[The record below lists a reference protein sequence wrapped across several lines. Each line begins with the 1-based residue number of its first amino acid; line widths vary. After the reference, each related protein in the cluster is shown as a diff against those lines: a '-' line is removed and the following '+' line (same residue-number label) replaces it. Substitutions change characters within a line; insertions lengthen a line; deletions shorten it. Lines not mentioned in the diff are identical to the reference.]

1 MKTIFIMGI
10 LSFFCGISAAQ
21 PQYWGEGAY
30 DLENVEFGM
39 KVDKYY
45 SKAKPYDGDYDESFR
60 YFMKEEV
67 KCKTQEGKK
76 AVIQEYSSVETNYGE
91 VLAHFGNFEFPY
103 TGMLADKSGKL
114 IGILAQG
121 RLDGAAN
128 VDSLLYAIAEKYG
141 PQCFVTEEY
150 FGHRNY
156 GWHVND
162 RTIQLYV
169 RKPNPE
175 HKDAVIYL
183 EENEK
188 GERKIVGGGSQPH
201 TWYEVCL
208 MVTKTKYDSFI
219 DCISV
224 GNWCNFNDLSSDVRS
239 MEINPAAG
247 IYDTGELFTEE
258 DLVPDTAKG
267 YMNIPDG
274 ELPKFKEGPF
284 AKFPDFRLAVR
295 HWMAYNAGL
304 GNQGNPEGNV
314 SVSFTVGKDGKA
326 KDAKVENR
334 ETTSSELEV
343 AALYTIQRLPEFIPA
358 TQNGK
363 PVAFRM
369 TVALRFENR

>member
-30 DLENVEFGM
+30 DLENVVFGM
-39 KVDKYY
+39 NVDKYY
-45 SKAKPYDGDYDESFR
+45 SKAKPYDGYPDESFR
-60 YFMKEEV
+60 YFGKD
-67 KCKTQEGKK
+67 KKICKTQKGKK
-76 AVIQEYSSVETNYGE
+76 AVIYQYSSIETNYGE
-91 VLAHFGNFEFPY
+91 VLARFGNFEFPY

-121 RLDGAAN
+121 RLDGTAA
-128 VDSLLYAIAEKYG
+128 VDLLLYALAEKYG
-141 PQCFVTEEY
+141 QKCYMTEEY
-150 FGHRNY
+150 FGERNF
-156 GWHVND
+156 GWYMND

-169 RKPNPE
+169 CKPVPE
-175 HKDAVIYL
+175 HLDAVIYL

-201 TWYEVCL
+201 TWYEVRL
-208 MVTKTKYDSFI
+208 TVTKTKYDPFI
-219 DCISV
+219 DCIEF
-224 GNWCNFNDLSSDVRS
+224 GDWMYFNDLLSDVRS
-239 MEINPAAG
+239 MEINPTAG

-258 DLVPDTAKG
+258 DLVPDTIKG

>member
-30 DLENVEFGM
+30 DLENVVFGM
-39 KVDKYY
+39 NVDKYY
-45 SKAKPYDGDYDESFR
+45 SKAKPYDGYPDESFR
-60 YFMKEEV
+60 YFGKD
-67 KCKTQEGKK
+67 KKICKTKKGKK
-76 AVIQEYSSVETNYGE
+76 AVIYQYSSIETNYGE
-91 VLAHFGNFEFPY
+91 VLARFGNFEFPY

-121 RLDGAAN
+121 RLDGTAA
-128 VDSLLYAIAEKYG
+128 VDSLLYALAEKYG
-141 PQCFVTEEY
+141 QKCYMTEEY
-150 FGHRNY
+150 FGERNF
-156 GWHVND
+156 GWYMND

-169 RKPNPE
+169 CKPVPE
-175 HKDAVIYL
+175 HLDAVIYL

-201 TWYEVCL
+201 TWYEVRL
-208 MVTKTKYDSFI
+208 TVTKTKYDPFI
-219 DCISV
+219 DCIEF
-224 GNWCNFNDLSSDVRS
+224 GDWMYFNDLLSDVRS
-239 MEINPAAG
+239 MEINPTAG

-258 DLVPDTAKG
+258 DLVPDTIKG

-284 AKFPDFRLAVR
+284 AKFPDFRLAVSQ
-295 HWMAYNAGL
+295 WMPNNAGL

>member
-21 PQYWGEGAY
+21 PQYWGEGVY
-30 DLENVEFGM
+30 DLENVVFGM
-39 KVDKYY
+39 NVDKYY
-45 SKAKPYDGDYDESFR
+45 SKAKTYDEDYDKSSR
-60 YFMKEEV
+60 YFGKKKV
-67 KCKTQEGKK
+67 KCETRQGKK
-76 AVIQEYSSVETNYGE
+76 AVIQEYSSIETNYGE
-91 VLAHFGNFEFPY
+91 VLARFGKFEFPY
-103 TGMLADKSGKL
+103 TGMVADKSGKL

-121 RLDGAAN
+121 RLDGAAA
-128 VDSLLYAIAEKYG
+128 VDSLLYALAEKYG
-141 PQCFVTEEY
+141 QECYMTEEY
-150 FGHRNY
+150 FGERNF
-156 GWHVND
+156 GWYMND

-169 RKPNPE
+169 CKPVPE
-175 HKDAVIYL
+175 HLDAVIYL

-201 TWYEVCL
+201 TWYEVRL
-208 MVTKTKYDSFI
+208 TVTKTKYDPFI
-219 DCISV
+219 DCIEY
-224 GNWCNFNDLSSDVRS
+224 GDWMYFNDLLSDVRS

-247 IYDTGELFTEE
+247 VYDTGELFTEE

-295 HWMAYNAGL
+295 HWMTYNAGI
-304 GNQGNPEGNV
+304 GNQGYAEGNV

-334 ETTSSELEV
+334 KATSSELEV
-343 AALYTIQRLPEFIPA
+343 AALDAIKRLPEFTPA
-358 TQNGK
+358 TRNGE